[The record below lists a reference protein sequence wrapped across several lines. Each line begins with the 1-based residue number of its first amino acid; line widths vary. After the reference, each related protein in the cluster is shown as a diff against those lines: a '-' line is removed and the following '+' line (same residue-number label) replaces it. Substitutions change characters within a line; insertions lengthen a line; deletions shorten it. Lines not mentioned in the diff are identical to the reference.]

1 MFMEL
6 LTIVPSVT
14 FTSVLGEFIPFS
26 IGSLAVLSAFN
37 HFTPDMADL
46 RMTSIPPSINTSLTR
61 SLVPTVHSVDLPA
74 VNPPLSPP
82 SPHQTPYSQSI
93 RNHPFAAKSLFHATA
108 QVDNWQLQSM
118 SARSSFSIDSAKAN
132 SIKGVVIQVAS
143 RASRAPFTRLPQEI
157 SPLSSSARS
166 SPLKPIGVGENPDLV
181 RVQPGPQQ
189 ILPDQAKYAERFE
202 HEPPKKPK
210 PPPILINFNSPALKS
225 WPSGDAITARSP
237 SSAVYGSDIIRVSRQ
252 STTTEATRQTTHSRG
267 ATSSSRH
274 SYLTSSPRDTAGSST
289 ARSSRCYSWALPQEE
304 MPVLYEASVEGS
316 SRTNVTPKSRP
327 PTFGETYFQT
337 APIVPPSRASTSRPL
352 SGPSGPR
359 VRGPRPPPPSPLQAD
374 LKYLA
379 LDDTGGDTLPMKV
392 DQPHLISQ
400 KGFDIRLRF

>member
-1 MFMEL
+1 
-6 LTIVPSVT
+6 
-14 FTSVLGEFIPFS
+14 
-26 IGSLAVLSAFN
+26 
-37 HFTPDMADL
+37 
-46 RMTSIPPSINTSLTR
+46 MTSIPSSINTSLTR
-61 SLVPTVHSVDLPA
+61 SLAPTVHSVDLPA
-74 VNPPLSPP
+74 VNRPLSPP

-93 RNHPFAAKSLFHATA
+93 SNHPFAAKSLFHATA

-118 SARSSFSIDSAKAN
+118 SARSSFSIDSAMAN
-132 SIKGVVIQVAS
+132 SIKGVVIQAAS

-157 SPLSSSARS
+157 SPLSSSVRS
-166 SPLKPIGVGENPDLV
+166 SPLEPIGVGENPDLV

-225 WPSGDAITARSP
+225 WPSGDPITARSP
-237 SSAVYGSDIIRVSRQ
+237 RPPSPAVYGSDIIRVGRQ
-252 STTTEATRQTTHSRG
+252 STTTEATRQTSHSRG

-289 ARSSRCYSWALPQEE
+289 ARSSRRYSWAHPQEE

-337 APIVPPSRASTSRPL
+337 APTAPPPRASTEMLSRPL

-379 LDDTGGDTLPMKV
+379 LSDDTGGDTLPIEGGSTTS
-392 DQPHLISQ
+392 HIS
-400 KGFDIRLRF
+400 KGL